1 MNAALGAFDKIKRRN
16 LDYLLIETIK
26 QIGVSNYSLLAR
38 MTGINPETVRYKV
51 NKQLTKYGLGVQV
64 NLNHA
69 GLGMSAGL
77 VIIDASPAKELL
89 DQVSYLFFEG
99 KVMGASKYVGL
110 YAVPF
115 RFKKKYNEVLS
126 YLKQERAIADYQMYE
141 AKWLR
146 YPSFRPEFYDFDT
159 KSWKVDWHRVD
170 MTQGES
176 GATSLDVD
184 RDANVDYLDVKIL
197 KAMQETPTVSL
208 ARVATELSVNPRTLR
223 YHHAE
228 HVVKGKFILNSN
240 VRWKK
245 PILEGRPGDLM
256 QLLALFRGVGQE
268 GVTRARKLMNR
279 IPFTWIEGGSE
290 VGDYFALLDV
300 PLDRLYE
307 TTRYVEG
314 NTEDLRNN
322 LSITM
327 LDSQKSRYLYIPDE
341 MFDPKRGWTLPGYRQ
356 EMARAEEGGERKS

>member
-1 MNAALGAFDKIKRRN
+1 MGAFDKIKRRN

-77 VIIDASPAKELL
+77 VMIDADPSKETLER
-89 DQVSYLFFEG
+89 VSYLFFEG

-110 YAVPF
+110 FAVPF
-115 RFKKKYNEVLS
+115 RFKKKYSEVLA
-126 YLKQERAIADYQMYE
+126 YLKQEKAIADYQIYE
-141 AKWLR
+141 ASWLR
-146 YPSFRPEFYDFDT
+146 YPSFRPEFYDFDS
-159 KSWKVDWHRVD
+159 KVWKVDWHRVD

-176 GATSLDVD
+176 GATSLDVN
-184 RDANVDYLDVKIL
+184 RDADVDYLDIRIL
-197 KAMQETPTVSL
+197 KAMQENPTVSL
-208 ARVATELSVNPRTLR
+208 AKVATELDVNPRTLR

-228 HVVKGKFILNSN
+228 HVVKGKYILNSN

-256 QLLALFRGVGQE
+256 QILVVFRGVTQE
-268 GVTRARKLMNR
+268 GVVKARKLMNR
-279 IPFTWIEGGSE
+279 VPFTWIEGGSE
-290 VGDYFALLDV
+290 AGDYFALLDV

-307 TTRYVEG
+307 TTRYVES
-314 NTEDLRNN
+314 NTESMRNN
-322 LSITM
+322 LSIVM
-327 LDSQKSRYLYIPDE
+327 LDSQKSRYLYLPDE

-356 EMARAEEGGERKS
+356 EMAKAEESKERRG